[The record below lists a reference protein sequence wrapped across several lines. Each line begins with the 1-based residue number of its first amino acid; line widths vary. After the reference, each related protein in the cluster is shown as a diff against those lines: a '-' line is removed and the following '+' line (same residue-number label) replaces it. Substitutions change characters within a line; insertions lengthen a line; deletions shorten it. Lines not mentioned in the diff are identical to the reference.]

1 MSKRIIL
8 TIDKRE
14 AETLNFL
21 LARYG
26 GKAPAYFRYLLK
38 AAYEKEFGGYKSG
51 KITGIVKNLNSK
63 IELTDE
69 QYCEKVGGKSVKGE
83 DGLLKCRLDRIGGGS
98 YYNVPIENRELIKFR
113 AKELKLI

>member
-8 TIDKRE
+8 TIDDRE
-14 AETLNFL
+14 VETLNLL

-38 AAYEKEFGGYKSG
+38 RAFEQEFGSYKAG
-51 KITGIVKNLNSK
+51 RITGLIKNLNPK

-69 QYCEKVGGKSVKGE
+69 QYCESVGAKVESGTEGNTMCFVAKPGTQNGYKFPISERKRIKE
-83 DGLLKCRLDRIGGGS
+83 CAKNFGLI
-98 YYNVPIENRELIKFR
+98 
-113 AKELKLI
+113 